1 MTQTERFPRAAQKLY
16 FHRFPCNSTPE
27 TSDHSAYTALLKDR
41 LMHIA
46 RKFRFLPIL
55 LATLILG
62 ATTISLRADTAPTTA
77 PNARLRVLVKPA
89 EPFSFEKNG
98 QLTGY
103 SVELWKQVAEEAGLQ
118 YDVKMVNTVPELL
131 TALKNHEADLGVGAI
146 SVTQEREKVLDFS
159 HPFFKSG
166 LQILAPSQ
174 GSGSALAAFGA
185 LLRGDVL
192 TVIALLLAA
201 IFVLSN
207 FLWFFERKAN
217 EDEFPR
223 PYKSGVWEAS
233 WWAASTII
241 SGGCENKSPTS
252 VAGRLVAVV
261 WMLGGIGLTSY
272 ITATLA
278 AAMTVNTLNSDINSL
293 ADLKGQTI
301 GTVAGSS
308 TESYLMRQ
316 SFKPKTYPTV
326 NAAIEDMEKG
336 KLKAVVYDSPMLR
349 YYLATHAD
357 SKLQLAGDVFE
368 NQDYG
373 FVMPLGTPYRK
384 RINEAYLKL
393 EDDGFRNTL
402 EKKWFA
408 AKE

>member
-1 MTQTERFPRAAQKLY
+1 MPKLVWRCVFVLATLAMSFSAPRAAAADS
-16 FHRFPCNSTPE
+16 PA
-27 TSDHSAYTALLKDR
+27 TS
-41 LMHIA
+41 
-46 RKFRFLPIL
+46 
-55 LATLILG
+55 
-62 ATTISLRADTAPTTA
+62 TAPA
-77 PNARLRVLVKPA
+77 ANGRLRVLVKPA

-98 QLTGY
+98 QITGY
-103 SVELWKQVAEEAGLQ
+103 SVELWQHVAEETGLQ
-118 YDVKMVNTVPELL
+118 YDMKMVKTVPEML
-131 TALKNHEADLGVGAI
+131 TALQNHEADVGVGAI

-166 LQILAPSQ
+166 LQILAPAQ
-174 GSGSALAAFGA
+174 GSGSAFAAFGA

-192 TVIALLLAA
+192 MVIGMLLAA

-207 FLWFFERKAN
+207 ILWFFERKTN
-217 EDEFPR
+217 EDEFPK

-241 SGGCENKSPTS
+241 SGGCENKSPVS

-278 AAMTVNTLNSDINSL
+278 AAMTVNTLNSDISSIN
-293 ADLKGQTI
+293 DLKGQTI

-308 TESYLMRQ
+308 TETYLKRQ
-316 SFKPKTYPTV
+316 SFKPKTYPDINT
-326 NAAIEDMEKG
+326 AIMALEKG
-336 KLKAVVYDSPMLR
+336 QLKAVVYDSPMLR

-373 FVMPLGTPYRK
+373 FVMPLGSPYRK
-384 RINEAYLKL
+384 RVNEAYLKL
-393 EDDGFRNTL
+393 EDDGFRATL

-408 AKE
+408 AKD